1 MKIKISGAPQTQFL
15 TPLAGSFAD
24 LSCGVI
30 SQSSAGSFSYPAP
43 APATTRLLS
52 WALLFCSVLCSL
64 RVASVLWPRSQVEVK
79 FQLLAP
85 SGVGQM
91 QLSTLVLFKHP
102 KRW

>member
-52 WALLFCSVLCSL
+52 WALFVLLSSLLSTSRFC
-64 RVASVLWPRSQVEVK
+64 A
-79 FQLLAP
+79 LAP
-85 SGVGQM
+85 LPSR
-91 QLSTLVLFKHP
+91 SKIPTSCTFRCRTNAAFDASP
-102 KRW
+102 F